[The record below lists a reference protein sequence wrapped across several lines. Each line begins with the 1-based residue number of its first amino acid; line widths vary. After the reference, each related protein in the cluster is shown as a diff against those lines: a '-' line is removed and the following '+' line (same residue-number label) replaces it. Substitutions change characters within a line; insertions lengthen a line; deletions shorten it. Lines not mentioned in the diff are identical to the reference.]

1 MPQAPGPLP
10 PTGKPRESSKLLT
23 CISLSS
29 EPAQGPALIIVTYLS
44 AELLQAFLLTLLFK
58 QTIKIFKRLIVLET
72 FVLTYSSTLGSDQ
85 LSTDMIAVHITV
97 RIAVYITVRIS
108 VCIASAYL

>member
-10 PTGKPRESSKLLT
+10 PTGKPRGSSKFLT

-29 EPAQGPALIIVTYLS
+29 EPAQGPALIIVPYLS

-85 LSTDMIAVHITV
+85 LSIDIIAVHIAV